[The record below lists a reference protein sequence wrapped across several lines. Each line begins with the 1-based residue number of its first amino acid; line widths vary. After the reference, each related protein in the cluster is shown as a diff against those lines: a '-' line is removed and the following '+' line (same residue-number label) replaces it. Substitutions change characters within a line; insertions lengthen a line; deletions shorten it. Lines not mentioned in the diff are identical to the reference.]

1 MEMKNFKITPRFTD
15 NPTVAPERKTIER
28 QIKNKL
34 VLVRS
39 FIDEKQAEIQQSGN
53 VEKSVEVIDL
63 GNTINRL
70 EHTWHEWSE
79 RTMNAIK
86 GNDSDLELIRSR
98 VHWEMIELLDRIER
112 IDN

>member
-1 MEMKNFKITPRFTD
+1 MKNFKITSRFTD
-15 NPTVAPERKTIER
+15 NQTIAPERKTIER

-39 FIDEKQAEIQQSGN
+39 FIDEKQAEIQQSGSI
-53 VEKSVEVIDL
+53 EKSAEIIDL
-63 GNTINRL
+63 DKTVNQLDLI
-70 EHTWHEWSE
+70 WHEWNE
-79 RTMNAIK
+79 RTMSAIK